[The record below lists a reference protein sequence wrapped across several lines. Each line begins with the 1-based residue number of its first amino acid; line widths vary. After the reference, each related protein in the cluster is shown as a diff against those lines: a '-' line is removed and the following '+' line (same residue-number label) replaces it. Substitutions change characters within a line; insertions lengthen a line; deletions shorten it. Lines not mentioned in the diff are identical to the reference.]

1 MKLTRM
7 HKDKM
12 NKCHNFQIFL
22 DRLTALYL
30 SQAVKN
36 LPGIG
41 GIMLWDVSWDQNNV
55 ISGQRYSEYAFKE
68 LDGAIVPPVTT
79 LAPPP
84 PVSTQAPPPPPV
96 STQAPP
102 PPPPVTTQAPP
113 PPTGNLPFFCN
124 LVTGMAWN
132 LESGSYLYS
141 FLQIKGAL
149 SRYYG

>member
-7 HKDKM
+7 RKDKM
-12 NKCHNFQIFL
+12 NKCHNFRIFL

-55 ISGQRYSEYAFKE
+55 ISGQRYSEYASKE

-79 LAPPP
+79 SAPPP

-113 PPTGNLPFFCN
+113 PPTGNLPFF
-124 LVTGMAWN
+124 VT
-132 LESGSYLYS
+132 
-141 FLQIKGAL
+141 
-149 SRYYG
+149 

>member
-7 HKDKM
+7 RKDKM
-12 NKCHNFQIFL
+12 NKCHNFRIFL

-68 LDGAIVPPVTT
+68 LGVTIVPTVTT
-79 LAPPP
+79 PEPPP
-84 PVSTQAPPPPPV
+84 PVSTQAPPPLPV

-102 PPPPVTTQAPP
+102 PPPPVPVTTQAPP

-124 LVTGMAWN
+124 LVYVN
-132 LESGSYLYS
+132 FFLKGS
-141 FLQIKGAL
+141 F
-149 SRYYG
+149 